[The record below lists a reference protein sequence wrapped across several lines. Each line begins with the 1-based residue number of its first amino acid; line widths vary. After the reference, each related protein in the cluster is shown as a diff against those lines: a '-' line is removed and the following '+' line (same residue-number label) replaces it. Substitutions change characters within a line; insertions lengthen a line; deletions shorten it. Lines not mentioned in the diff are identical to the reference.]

1 MHNAWMRTVCGRMK
15 SDYQYS
21 ATIVYNNF
29 VWPNS
34 NDVQRALIE
43 SAAQTVLNVRERHY
57 GQTLADLY
65 DPDKM
70 PSDLLEAHKALDR
83 AVEEAYGVDFNG
95 DEEKIVAY
103 LFKLYA
109 EATESD

>member
-1 MHNAWMRTVCGRMK
+1 
-15 SDYQYS
+15 
-21 ATIVYNNF
+21 
-29 VWPNS
+29 
-34 NDVQRALIE
+34 
-43 SAAQTVLNVRERHY
+43 
-57 GQTLADLY
+57 
-65 DPDKM
+65 M